1 MQPGNNYHWQNRNS
15 IILEPDNNN
24 NNKNIRKANYLN

>member
-24 NNKNIRKANYLN
+24 NKNIRKANYLN